1 MRTGFAR
8 VHANEDVSCA
18 MLASQILAERASSG
32 VESGVVQR
40 RRARDAANPV
50 GSKKLFGH
58 GKKPVSPG
66 FGPGPVAPNFRTDDL
81 RKA

>member
-1 MRTGFAR
+1 MRAGFAR

-32 VESGVVQR
+32 VQSSVVQR
-40 RRARDAANPV
+40 RRAWDAANAV

-58 GKKPVSPG
+58 GKKPVSPE
-66 FGPGPVAPNFRTDDL
+66 FGPGPVAPDFRADDL
-81 RKA
+81 GKA